1 MKISSN
7 YYQQNIILKRLDRS
21 SLQQI
26 PSPAQTSYQQIGRQ
40 MPDSPSFTGN
50 HVKKLTDFVNF
61 LKVKSYVRAI
71 NKELSNLPENKM
83 PIFRN
88 LSMEYM
94 EGLQYGIKVFK
105 GLSMKDIQYLSENLH
120 VIAVKR
126 GCKNMCGYCYADA
139 KPSKRE
145 MSWEDFKLI
154 TDGFKTL
161 RKRLGNL
168 PLFGE
173 NMTSTPETLIYRS
186 TELFYDADCMDIA
199 VKDKKGRLHDFIDL
213 TNELHGSLGR
223 KTVFDTSGWHPDN
236 KKLQERAE
244 KYAQYFAKPENMDK
258 LNAFNLSFNC
268 FNASYIAG
276 VKALKS
282 GDSEKYLRLKDKFTG
297 RIANALFT
305 FTPLVKNEKFNVMT
319 RCFGFD
325 AQNAEYFDIPA
336 MVWLRENVLE
346 NLEHLYSA
354 DLNGAQKYVKNEKDI
369 KSFTDLM
376 ADKMNGF
383 DCSLN
388 SSGRMKQFMKDF
400 NIKAPMQEHDNTT
413 PILAEDLQTYGRYH
427 RYIGMKLIDTDGRV
441 YHMDYARFFPTEI
454 QLNIKDKSATPKLA
468 NLRKQFAIT
477 KDLINRKEY
486 ITMKN
491 REQ

>member
-1 MKISSN
+1 MQIASN
-7 YYQQNIILKRLDRS
+7 YYQKNILLTRPETNVVRRISAPSHLLDT
-21 SLQQI
+21 QAAGKT
-26 PSPAQTSYQQIGRQ
+26 PASPA
-40 MPDSPSFTGN
+40 FTGN
-50 HVKKLTDFVNF
+50 PLKPLNDYVKF
-61 LKVKSYVRAI
+61 LKVKSYVSAVT
-71 NKELSNLPENKM
+71 KELDRLPENQM

-173 NMTSTPETLIYRS
+173 NMTKGEDTLIYKS
-186 TELFYDADCMDIA
+186 TELFYDSDCMDIA

-223 KTVFDTSGWHPDN
+223 KTVFDTSGWNPDN

-268 FNASYIAG
+268 FNASYVAG
-276 VKALKS
+276 VKALKA
-282 GDSEKYLRLKDKFTG
+282 GNKDVYLRLKDKFTD
-297 RIANALFT
+297 RIANAIFT
-305 FTPLVKNEKFNVMT
+305 FTPLLKNEKFNILIRSFGLT
-319 RCFGFD
+319 ARNADGFD
-325 AQNAEYFDIPA
+325 IAA
-336 MVWLRENVLE
+336 MFNLIENVTKKLE
-346 NLEHLYSA
+346 KLYQN
-354 DLNGAQKYVKNEKDI
+354 DLNGSQKYIKSADDI
-369 KSFTDLM
+369 KFYLTLASEKM
-376 ADKMNGF
+376 DKI
-383 DCSLN
+383 DTALN
-388 SSGRMKQFMKDF
+388 SSGRMQDFMKQF
-400 NIKAPMQEHDNTT
+400 NIKAPMQDHTETSK
-413 PILAEDLQTYGRYH
+413 IMFEDLQQNGRYH
-427 RYIGMKLIDTDGRV
+427 KYLAMKLIDTDGRV